1 MTTQRE
7 SNGVKEMKPILA
19 ASILSILCA
28 ASANAQQYGRS
39 IQSQE
44 IIEINPAG
52 FPTTDTRGIQVRY
65 NSRESARVAATQ
77 DQEGVIA
84 WNGSQR
90 EEMGGQD
97 APARILIR
105 AFDGVFS
112 IDPFVPI
119 GCSNEDITNLLF
131 NGTTL
136 ETNHLIFGRTR
147 IERVEKLLNILESAR
162 HDWLR
167 NNGFYGVKSFTSSRA
182 STEGQDQASLPEPA
196 AKFRIPAD
204 VPRGKSREQVNADVS
219 NARSVAANLL
229 SGDEPIR
236 ISLPFGT
243 APDVVASVEARNAEN
258 AENAEGSEEQTELAS
273 SD

>member
-1 MTTQRE
+1 
-7 SNGVKEMKPILA
+7 MKPILA

-52 FPTTDTRGIQVRY
+52 FPTTDTRGVQVRF
-65 NSRESARVAATQ
+65 NSHESARIAATQ
-77 DQEGVIA
+77 DSDGVIA

-105 AFDGVFS
+105 AFDGVVS

-119 GCSNEDITNLLF
+119 TSGNEDITNLLF

-182 STEGQDQASLPEPA
+182 TAEGQGQEAAIPEPA
-196 AKFRIPAD
+196 VKFRIPAD
-204 VPRGKSREQVNADVS
+204 VPRGKSREQVNADDS
-219 NARSVAANLL
+219 NARSIAANLL
-229 SGDEPIR
+229 SGDEPVR

-243 APDVVASVEARNAEN
+243 APDVVASVEARNAEHT
-258 AENAEGSEEQTELAS
+258 ENAEGSEEQTELAS